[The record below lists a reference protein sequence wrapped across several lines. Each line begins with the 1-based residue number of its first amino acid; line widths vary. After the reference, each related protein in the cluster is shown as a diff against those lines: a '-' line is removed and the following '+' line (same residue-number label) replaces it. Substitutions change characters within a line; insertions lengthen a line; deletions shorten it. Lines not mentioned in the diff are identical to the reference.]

1 MLQLL
6 SKLFDFEKI
15 NFNMKEMYK
24 NLCIIN
30 RNLTKTEINNKL
42 NLSKIIIS
50 KQDID
55 TFKLISNIKTKIIS
69 KYKDI
74 KELYDDSIINSINYI
89 CQIYEKSNNEEKNE
103 LLSVVESEIENVIP
117 NFLTIMSKEEL
128 KNLFNILLILMES
141 NNKNIRKISKS
152 IIIKLVKD
160 KLCIFKSFKNK

>member
-1 MLQLL
+1 M
-6 SKLFDFEKI
+6 
-15 NFNMKEMYK
+15 
-24 NLCIIN
+24 
-30 RNLTKTEINNKL
+30 
-42 NLSKIIIS
+42 
-50 KQDID
+50 
-55 TFKLISNIKTKIIS
+55 
-69 KYKDI
+69 
-74 KELYDDSIINSINYI
+74 YDDSIINSINYI
-89 CQIYEKSNNEEKNE
+89 CQIYEKSNNEERNE